1 MQHDWA
7 TPTPLQYF
15 AVLVQS
21 DDDLPLLE
29 AAASLAQD
37 DWPELDVQQVL
48 ADVHQLAA
56 RLQRR
61 VDRQAPVLDR
71 LGALGQFF
79 FGELGFAGNANDYYA
94 VENSYLHRVLHT
106 RRGIPISL
114 AVLWLELARSLDLTV
129 EGVSFPGH
137 FLVQAHL
144 DEGRV
149 VIDPFTGQSLS
160 QAELRERLDEWT
172 RPASGPGFAQELPL
186 TLFLEGAT
194 PRQILARMLGNL
206 KHIHHGAQDWQRAVA
221 VQDRLITLLPR
232 AWDEY
237 RERGLALAELGEL
250 QRARVDLAVYLR
262 QAGQA
267 PDRDH
272 IAERLRALGGDLI

>member
-48 ADVHQLAA
+48 ADVDQLAA

-79 FGELGFAGNANDYYA
+79 SA
-94 VENSYLHRVLHT
+94 S
-106 RRGIPISL
+106 
-114 AVLWLELARSLDLTV
+114 W
-129 EGVSFPGH
+129 VS
-137 FLVQAHL
+137 
-144 DEGRV
+144 R
-149 VIDPFTGQSLS
+149 
-160 QAELRERLDEWT
+160 
-172 RPASGPGFAQELPL
+172 
-186 TLFLEGAT
+186 AT
-194 PRQILARMLGNL
+194 PTTTTRSRTATCTGCCTPAAASRSRWPCCG
-206 KHIHHGAQDWQRAVA
+206 WSWRAA
-221 VQDRLITLLPR
+221 SI
-232 AWDEY
+232 
-237 RERGLALAELGEL
+237 
-250 QRARVDLAVYLR
+250 
-262 QAGQA
+262 
-267 PDRDH
+267 
-272 IAERLRALGGDLI
+272 